1 MLIRA
6 YRRLLGRQHDVV
18 AAYGG
23 EEALAVLSCDQEF
36 DLILCDL
43 MMPGTDGAGVYEGLQ
58 QTYPELLERV
68 VFSSGGPTSARAQEF
83 LRRPG
88 IVCLDKPISSEALL
102 DFVARRQSGT
112 MKIVQLEQAGDL
124 PRDAPRD
131 ARRA

>member
-1 MLIRA
+1 
-6 YRRLLGRQHDVV
+6 
-18 AAYGG
+18 
-23 EEALAVLSCDQEF
+23 
-36 DLILCDL
+36 

-58 QTYPELLERV
+58 QTYPELLGRV

-112 MKIVQLEQAGDL
+112 MRVVPLEAPG
-124 PRDAPRD
+124 DAPRD
-131 ARRA
+131 SRRGARRA